1 MAPCANDSDVAS
13 EERPPVPET
22 TKQVVLA
29 EAGYKCGNPT
39 CRVYLTLELH
49 HIVWVKDGGSNAAS
63 NLLPLCP
70 NCHSLHTYGKIKAH
84 AIRMWKSA
92 LQTLNNPNRAS
103 ADVLLVLYD
112 EMRATKENND
122 HVPFAYTGDSLGTL
136 AGLLT
141 AGLVEI
147 TMRSLNYGHFGGGT
161 PYFQVALTEKGI
173 GFVETWRRGDKGPP
187 SEDGGTGDGP

>member
-1 MAPCANDSDVAS
+1 MIPDVAS
-13 EERPPVPET
+13 SARTPVPDT

-49 HIVWVKDGGSNAAS
+49 HIVWVKDSGSNDPS

-112 EMRATKENND
+112 EMRAAKDNKH

-147 TMRSLNYGHFGGGT
+147 TMRNPNYGHFGGGT

-173 GFVETWRRGDKGPP
+173 GFVETWRRGDELSTADD
-187 SEDGGTGDGP
+187 SETDGGA